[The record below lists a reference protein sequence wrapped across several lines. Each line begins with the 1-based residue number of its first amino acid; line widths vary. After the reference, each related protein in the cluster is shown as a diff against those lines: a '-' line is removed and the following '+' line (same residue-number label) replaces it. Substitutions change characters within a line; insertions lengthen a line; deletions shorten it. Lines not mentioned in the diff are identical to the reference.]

1 MEVILQE
8 NFPSL
13 GYVGDRVNVK
23 GGFARNFLI
32 PRGIAIEASS
42 RNERVLKHRLQH
54 VMAKRIRLKS
64 EAETLGKQLSETSLE
79 FTLKMGDAGKSF
91 GSVTSRDVETALKA
105 KGFEID
111 RKQIRLTE
119 ALRKA
124 GDFTVAVKLHAEVT
138 ISVPVKVISEVPP
151 ATALEGREGRKGRG
165 KKKAADEG
173 AEAGEVEAAPAEVEA
188 AAEETAKPKAKK
200 RAKKETKSEESEE

>member
-8 NFPSL
+8 NYPSL

-64 EAETLGKQLSETSLE
+64 EAEALGKQLAEAALE
-79 FTLKMGDAGKSF
+79 FTLKMGEAGKSF
-91 GSVTSRDVETALKA
+91 GSITSRDIETALKA

-111 RKQIRLTE
+111 RKQVRMTE
-119 ALRKA
+119 SLRKA
-124 GDFTVAVKLHAEVT
+124 GEFKVSVKLHAEV
-138 ISVPVKVISEVPP
+138 IIAVPVKVISEAPP
-151 ATALEGREGRKGRG
+151 VSAEGKEARKGRG
-165 KKKAADEG
+165 RKKD
-173 AEAGEVEAAPAEVEA
+173 AEAAAEGTEAPEAVEA
-188 AAEETAKPKAKK
+188 AAAEGEKPKAKK
-200 RAKKETKSEESEE
+200 RAKKAEKAEASEE

>member
-32 PRGIAIEASS
+32 PRGIAIEAST

-64 EAETLGKQLSETSLE
+64 EAEALGKQLAETSLE
-79 FTLKMGDAGKSF
+79 FTLKMGEAGKSF

-111 RKQIRLTE
+111 RKQVRLTDT
-119 ALRKA
+119 LRKA
-124 GDFTVAVKLHAEVT
+124 GDFKVSIKLHADVT
-138 ISVPVKVISEVPP
+138 ISVPVKVISEAPP
-151 ATALEGREGRKGRG
+151 AALAEGREARRGRGRK
-165 KKKAADEG
+165 KD
-173 AEAGEVEAAPAEVEA
+173 AEAAAMEETPAAVEAASTEGE
-188 AAEETAKPKAKK
+188 KPKAKK
-200 RAKKETKSEESEE
+200 RTKKETKSEASEE

>member
-8 NFPSL
+8 NYPSL

-64 EAETLGKQLSETSLE
+64 EAEALGNQLGEALLE
-79 FTLKMGDAGKSF
+79 FTLKIGEAGKSF
-91 GSVTSRDVETALKA
+91 GSVTSRDIETALKA

-111 RKQIRLTE
+111 RKQIRMTE
-119 ALRKA
+119 TFRRA
-124 GDFTVAVKLHAEVT
+124 GEYKVAVKLHAEVT
-138 ISVPVKVISEVPP
+138 ASVPVKVISETPP
-151 ATALEGREGRKGRG
+151 PSLEGKEARRGRG
-165 KKKAADEG
+165 KKRD
-173 AEAGEVEAAPAEVEA
+173 AEAAEGGAAGETLEAAAPE
-188 AAEETAKPKAKK
+188 AEETAKPKAKK
-200 RAKKETKSEESEE
+200 RSKKEAKAEESEE

>member
-8 NFPSL
+8 NYPSL

-54 VMAKRIRLKS
+54 VMAKRVRLKS
-64 EAETLGKQLSETSLE
+64 EADALAKQLSETALE
-79 FTLKMGDAGKSF
+79 FTLKMGEAGKSF

-105 KGFEID
+105 KGFEVD

-119 ALRKA
+119 SLRKA
-124 GDFTVAVKLHAEVT
+124 GDFTVAVKLHAEVSAT
-138 ISVPVKVISEVPP
+138 VPVKVISEAAP
-151 ATALEGREGRKGRG
+151 AAAAEGKEGRKARG
-165 KKKAADEG
+165 KKKG
-173 AEAGEVEAAPAEVEA
+173 AETEAETAEAAPAEAQA
-188 AAEETAKPKAKK
+188 AAGEETAKPKAKK
-200 RAKKETKSEESEE
+200 RTKKEAKAEGSEE

>member
-64 EAETLGKQLSETSLE
+64 EAEALGKQLAETSLE
-79 FTLKMGDAGKSF
+79 FTLKMGEAGKSF

-111 RKQIRLTE
+111 RKQIRLTDT
-119 ALRKA
+119 LRKA
-124 GDFTVAVKLHAEVT
+124 GDFKVAIKLHAEVT
-138 ISVPVKVISEVPP
+138 ISVPVKVISETPP
-151 ATALEGREGRKGRG
+151 AALVEGKEARRGRG
-165 KKKAADEG
+165 KRKAAAEEG
-173 AEAGEVEAAPAEVEA
+173 QAEEAPAEVEA

-200 RAKKETKSEESEE
+200 RTKKETQAEESEE

>member
-1 MEVILQE
+1 MDVILQE
-8 NFPSL
+8 NYPSL

-32 PRGIAIEASS
+32 PRGIAVEASS

-54 VMAKRIRLKS
+54 IMAKRIRLKA
-64 EAETLGKQLSETSLE
+64 EAEALGKQLADSSLE
-79 FTLKMGDAGKSF
+79 FTLKMSDSGKSF

-119 ALRKA
+119 TLRKA
-124 GDFTVAVKLHAEVT
+124 GDFKVSVKLHSEVT
-138 ISVPVKVISEVPP
+138 IAIPVRVTSEVAEVKKTEAKESKKSRSKKQAAEASDEAAP
-151 ATALEGREGRKGRG
+151 AADEAAEEATEKPKAKRS
-165 KKKAADEG
+165 KKKAA
-173 AEAGEVEAAPAEVEA
+173 
-188 AAEETAKPKAKK
+188 ET
-200 RAKKETKSEESEE
+200 SEE